1 LWQLRLSGSGRC
13 NVRNGIFIPLLDE
26 HREAL
31 VDLADREWRRPVD
44 QAAKILIEGL
54 QREYPALESKTAA
67 GVEPASAVPA

>member
-1 LWQLRLSGSGRC
+1 
-13 NVRNGIFIPLLDE
+13 VPLLDE

-54 QREYPALESKTAA
+54 RRERMQLESKTAA
-67 GVEPASAVPA
+67 DHTSASAVPA

>member
-1 LWQLRLSGSGRC
+1 
-13 NVRNGIFIPLLDE
+13 VRNGIFVPLLDE

-54 QREYPALESKTAA
+54 QREGALPDLKTAA
-67 GVEPASAVPA
+67 GVEPASAVGANA

>member
-1 LWQLRLSGSGRC
+1 M
-13 NVRNGIFIPLLDE
+13 RNGIFVPLLDE

-54 QREYPALESKTAA
+54 RRERMQLESKPAA
-67 GVEPASAVPA
+67 DPKSASAVPA